1 MLSKNSKLLT
11 IGIGG
16 SKSSVG
22 KTAFI
27 ESFITAIKK
36 ANKKTKVISI
46 KYTKISQ
53 FGCIITDF
61 NLIDSWGK
69 DTARMKRAGADYVY
83 WVKASEKAL
92 PQIAKKLKE
101 EISQYLHSKN
111 NEDGTVV
118 VLEGNSLV
126 RVMHS
131 DVIIFIKGNPN
142 EQIKPSGK
150 AILNMA
156 DMIIENDYSID
167 EIIVEIKKIK
177 QKKLM
182 ENMVASNGH
191 NSF

>member
-167 EIIVEIKKIK
+167 EIIVKIKKIK
-177 QKKLM
+177 QK
-182 ENMVASNGH
+182 N
-191 NSF
+191 